1 MKEGNEGHK
10 SWKDKRKTVKKG
22 TKGKEEEKKK
32 QEERQL
38 LAGKLVGGIRRMREV
53 GPGGAVTMK

>member
-32 QEERQL
+32 QEERQTVI
-38 LAGKLVGGIRRMREV
+38 GRQVSGGNKEDE
-53 GPGGAVTMK
+53 GSGA

>member
-22 TKGKEEEKKK
+22 TKGKEEEKKN
-32 QEERQL
+32 
-38 LAGKLVGGIRRMREV
+38 RRRDSYWQ
-53 GPGGAVTMK
+53 AS